1 MKKSIQRFLKRLPM
15 WIWTNMQELAP
26 FALNFAGCIVFA
38 VSALMSGTVSKLI
51 TLGVA
56 VLAWGA
62 ALELHRRRSEAKLL
76 REIIAEMTVRK
87 KALDASARDSV
98 EGTYKDLA

>member
-1 MKKSIQRFLKRLPM
+1 MKKTIVRFLKRLPS
-15 WIWTNMQELAP
+15 WIWSNLMEFSP

-38 VSALMSGTVSKLI
+38 VSALMSGAVSRLI
-51 TLGVA
+51 TLCVA
-56 VLAWGA
+56 VLVWGA

-76 REIIAEMTVRK
+76 REIIAEMTLRK